1 MLTGRGRQLASKKVG
16 RIPGSTST
24 PASSKDLQPTSS
36 GAGSSGQFDKVE
48 KVAPLKI
55 RLSTRKKR
63 RNDDSEE
70 ELNSDQEF
78 ESLLKEHERQLDEEE
93 RAKEERKKERA
104 AARKAKESKQKVKRR
119 KEEGEGG
126 EDGDNPQVF

>member
-16 RIPGSTST
+16 RIAGSTSNPPT
-24 PASSKDLQPTSS
+24 SKDLQPTSS
-36 GAGSSGQFDKVE
+36 TAGSSGQFDKVE

-70 ELNSDQEF
+70 E
-78 ESLLKEHERQLDEEE
+78 
-93 RAKEERKKERA
+93 RK
-104 AARKAKESKQKVKRR
+104 
-119 KEEGEGG
+119 
-126 EDGDNPQVF
+126 

>member
-1 MLTGRGRQLASKKVG
+1 MTILKKNVSDFDFYKCFCISKFSV
-16 RIPGSTST
+16 
-24 PASSKDLQPTSS
+24 
-36 GAGSSGQFDKVE
+36 
-48 KVAPLKI
+48 
-55 RLSTRKKR
+55 
-63 RNDDSEE
+63 
-70 ELNSDQEF
+70 NSDQEF